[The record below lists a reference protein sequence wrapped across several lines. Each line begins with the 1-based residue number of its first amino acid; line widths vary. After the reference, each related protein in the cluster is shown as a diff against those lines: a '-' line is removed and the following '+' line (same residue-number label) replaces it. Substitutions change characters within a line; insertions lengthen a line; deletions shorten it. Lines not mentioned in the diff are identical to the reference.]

1 MREKLLSATAA
12 SAMALL
18 TVGAPVA
25 QADPDQACGPDQA
38 TAMADAI
45 AHTPHD
51 TLTQAP
57 WNPAPVGGSSFDSC
71 ANLSAVVVSIDN
83 PRPTS
88 PRNAFLFHRGVFTGT
103 ALWQSRPYLTLDPK
117 ATTKDVVVLV
127 AISGRTC
134 GTCNDGAASIL
145 HYRWD
150 GARPV
155 MLDPMPPPQAWP

>member
-1 MREKLLSATAA
+1 MLAG
-12 SAMALL
+12 
-18 TVGAPVA
+18 GAPA
-25 QADPDQACGPDQA
+25 AHADPADACGPDQA
-38 TAMADAI
+38 TAMAIAI

-51 TLTQAP
+51 TRSQAP

-71 ANLSAVVVSIDN
+71 ADLSAVVVSIDN

-88 PRNAFLFHRGVFTGT
+88 PRQGFLFHRGVFVGT
-103 ALWQSRPYLTLDPK
+103 ALWQSSPYLTLDSK
-117 ATTKDVVVLV
+117 ATTKDMVVLV

-134 GTCNDGAASIL
+134 DTCNDGAASIL

-155 MLDPMPPPQAWP
+155 MQDPMPPPQAWP